1 MKIIES
7 PREAF
12 QALDKFIPTETKVKY
27 INSLL
32 KVGFEAV
39 EVGSI
44 VSPKVI
50 PQMSDTID
58 IIKKLDLSGTLS
70 KLMVLLVNKKGAQQ
84 ISEVDEITHVCYPF
98 PISESFAKRNL
109 NSTIANCVE
118 TVDDIMNIAMK
129 TKKTF
134 IVYISMAFGNSYG
147 DEWNM
152 DILSKWVEVLK
163 NKGIRIIPLS
173 NVSIEIDAK
182 QVTQAFSSLISQ
194 FPEIEFGLHLHTS
207 NDNWY
212 EKVEAAYDNGC
223 RRFDAVMQGMGG
235 CPMTGKDLLVN
246 LATENLIRFLESKNE
261 IPEGFDHQAFIDAS
275 KLASEIFQNHS
286 PKGTTKT

>member
-286 PKGTTKT
+286 PKGMTKT